1 MIEKKITVAF
11 NNEIQMKTTTT
22 VGDDDN
28 DVDSVLNVAERID
41 DIRRLSASRR
51 DALQKMASKESRKPP
66 VQVVSPEKL
75 QRNVSTISVTSV
87 AKLSPTKI
95 FSMINA

>member
-28 DVDSVLNVAERID
+28 DVDSVLNVYKC
-41 DIRRLSASRR
+41 L
-51 DALQKMASKESRKPP
+51 L
-66 VQVVSPEKL
+66 
-75 QRNVSTISVTSV
+75 
-87 AKLSPTKI
+87 
-95 FSMINA
+95 